1 MIATLRQMSVFLTL
15 MLVTMQALAQDDPK
29 PKTLGPKI
37 VLAQFAGTWDAE
49 VKSYFK
55 GPDGPVTESRGV
67 ETTEA
72 IAGGAALRTSFKFK
86 LQGIGFAGH
95 GLIGFDARAKE
106 FTATHVSNFVTTPY
120 QSRGQYDA
128 ERKTLTMLNIIVD
141 ASGKEQRQKEVITIV
156 DENTKTIV
164 FYDLVEKNGEKQ
176 EVKLMEITLKKQP
189 KD

>member
-1 MIATLRQMSVFLTL
+1 MSVFLTL

-55 GPDGPVTESRGV
+55 GPDGPFTESRGV